1 MPSSCFTHEYLNPN
15 KAKWSLRL
23 PLKNVRIFFLKMYVV
38 LELSPLGGGKTP
50 IQFVGFINE
59 YLDTT
64 KV

>member
-15 KAKWSLRL
+15 KAKWGLRL
-23 PLKNVRIFFLKMYVV
+23 PLKMYVFFLKMYVV

-50 IQFVGFINE
+50 IQFVGSINE